1 MILKELS
8 ELYDRLLQQGVR
20 LPQLGYSSQ
29 KVSYRVIIRPDGSLV
44 RIEDGR
50 EVEISYRET
59 KKGIVESSRMVMR
72 EYLVPGSSKPSGS
85 GANPC
90 FLWDNLAYQL
100 GCVEVKERAR
110 EYFIASKEA
119 HLAVEDEINSSAYS
133 AVCRFYEKWNPD
145 NCADYLPNKEI
156 YTGNGIF
163 YIEGEDTPVHEDEI
177 VKRWW
182 ESKGCIAWRKGE
194 KAQDC
199 LVTGMCLVRGTYGK
213 VAVLHDPPIKG
224 VVNSQAMGAKLVSF
238 NCKSF
243 ESYGKT
249 QSENSP
255 VSEEVAFAYCNAL
268 NYLLSRKQSRCKIGD
283 ATAVFWTDAPQ
294 EKSDEI
300 ELLIGGFFDSLPEA
314 QDKALVERVRNN
326 IATIAKGRV
335 PDDLLHTEL
344 KFYILGLSPN
354 VARLSVRFFKDGSLD
369 ELMLNLKDHYDNM
382 CLQRRNEKFHDPEVI
397 TPYFILK
404 ETARDADGIPPFF
417 SGALMR
423 AILFKHSYPDS
434 IAVAILQRIKVDK
447 DVNYV
452 RCAYLKAWLSRKL
465 SNYQINQMLDNN
477 NNQPGYVM
485 GRLFA
490 LLQKTQ
496 TDAHPS
502 LNRTIQDAYYSSA
515 STSPGIVFPRLLKLF
530 RHHVVKLP
538 HEGMKIMREKQIQSI
553 LSILSSYPSRL
564 GLEQQGLFALGFYHQ
579 MQDLYTSQ
587 SINEQ

>member
-8 ELYDRLLQQGVR
+8 ELYDRLLKQGVR
-20 LPQLGYSSQ
+20 LPRMGYSSQ
-29 KVSYRVIIRPDGSLV
+29 KVSYRVIIRQDGSLV
-44 RIEDGR
+44 RIEDAR

-59 KKGIVESSRMVMR
+59 KKGLVESSRMVMK

-90 FLWDNLAYQL
+90 FLWDNPAYQL
-100 GCVEVKERAR
+100 GCVEVKDRAR
-110 EYFIASKEA
+110 EYFSAAKEA
-119 HLAVEDEINSSAYS
+119 HIAVEKEINSSAFS
-133 AVCRFYEKWNPD
+133 AVCRFYETWNPD
-145 NCADYLPNKEI
+145 NCAQYLPNKEI

-163 YIEGEDTPVHEDEI
+163 YIEGEDSPVHEDAAVEH
-177 VKRWW
+177 WW
-182 ESKGCIAWRKGE
+182 KSKGCNAWRKGE
-194 KAQDC
+194 KSQDG
-199 LVTGMCLVRGTYGK
+199 LVAGMCLVRGTRGK
-213 VAVLHDPPIKG
+213 VATLHDPPIKG
-224 VVNSQAMGAKLVSF
+224 VANTQAMGAKLVSF

-268 NYLLSRKQSRCKIGD
+268 NYLLARKQCRCKIGD
-283 ATAVFWTDAPQ
+283 ATAVFWTDAPK
-294 EKSDEI
+294 EKAEEM

-314 QDKALVERVRNN
+314 QDKALVERVKNN
-326 IATIAKGRV
+326 ITAIANGRV
-335 PDDLLHTEL
+335 PVDLLHSEL

-354 VARLSVRFFKDGSLD
+354 VARLSVRFFKDGPLD

-382 CLQRRNEKFHDPEVI
+382 RLQRRNEKFHDPEVI

-404 ETARDADGIPPFF
+404 ETARDADGIPPLF

-423 AILFKHSYPDS
+423 SILFKNPYPDS
-434 IAVAILQRIKVDK
+434 IAAAIMRRFKADK

-452 RCAYLKAWLSRKL
+452 RCAYLKAWLNRKS
-465 SNYQINQMLDNN
+465 SNYQIKPMLDHNN
-477 NNQPGYVM
+477 DQPGYVM

-496 TDAHPS
+496 TEAHPA

-515 STSPGIVFPRLLKLF
+515 STTPGIVFPRLLKLF
-530 RHHVVKLP
+530 RHHVARLP
-538 HEGMKIMREKQIQSI
+538 HEGMKIMREKQLQDVMS
-553 LSILSSYPSRL
+553 LLSSFPSRL
-564 GLEQQGLFALGFYHQ
+564 GVEQQGMFALGFYHQ

-587 SINEQ
+587 STNEQ